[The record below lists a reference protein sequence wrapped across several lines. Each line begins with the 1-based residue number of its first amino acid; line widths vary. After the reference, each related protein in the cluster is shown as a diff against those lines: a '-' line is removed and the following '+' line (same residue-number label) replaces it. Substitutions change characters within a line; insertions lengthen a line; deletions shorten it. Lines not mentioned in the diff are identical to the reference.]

1 MDTEPDAPVT
11 EADLHAWMDG
21 ELPED
26 RRGEV
31 ERHLAGNP
39 DLARRFE
46 RYRAQRAML
55 QDTFGPRADGP
66 VPAARGTDSRSQD
79 ERPAGG
85 AQG

>member
-21 ELPED
+21 ELPEE

-39 DLARRFE
+39 DLARRFD

-55 QDTFGPRADGP
+55 QDTFGPLIERP
-66 VPAARGTDSRSQD
+66 LPAALVPPYARTAG
-79 ERPAGG
+79 RPAVR
-85 AQG
+85 A